1 MPRTTPTH
9 FCKKRPVSNSAAS
22 SWSCLLGEPS
32 VPWNREKTD
41 SLAQVITEARP
52 RYHLYIQMILLALA
66 LQGLAG
72 EQPYTFPRK
81 SQLSNQP
88 VILSIRARIG
98 ACRQCVVAV
107 GLCLYRSWSEELS
120 RALVLCP
127 ARSSRTIIGSLW
139 PCAAALWSTQA
150 CARRAEW
157 RRFECIP
164 LCCIIKQNSAS
175 RDTEELHVE

>member
-1 MPRTTPTH
+1 MTALGGSGHSRSGALRARQLSAGP
-9 FCKKRPVSNSAAS
+9 PVWRGALGTLLTYKAS
-22 SWSCLLGEPS
+22 
-32 VPWNREKTD
+32 
-41 SLAQVITEARP
+41 P

-88 VILSIRARIG
+88 GILSIRARIG
-98 ACRQCVVAV
+98 ARRQCAVAV
-107 GLCLYRSWSEELS
+107 GLCLYRRWSEELS

-127 ARSSRTIIGSLW
+127 ATSSRTIIGSWW
-139 PCAAALWSTQA
+139 PCAALCSMQA
-150 CARRAEW
+150 SARRAAL
-157 RRFECIP
+157 RRVECFS
-164 LCCIIKQNSAS
+164 LCCFFKRILAS